1 MRLTRAF
8 RLVPLV
14 LLATPA
20 LLLGAGATA
29 AHAQAGD
36 VIESF
41 DSKITVSTNGTFH
54 VREEIVY
61 RFGGGSDRHGIYRYV
76 PVEFP
81 VARDPDHLRVTK
93 ISNVRVS
100 SPTGAPTKTEKK
112 VTNRNLVIRVGDED
126 RTVSGSETYVID
138 YDVSGAMQS
147 FDGLPELNWNV
158 TGNGW
163 DAPMLKVGATVFSP
177 VLPRQ
182 TYCDQGELGSRQE
195 CRSTTRIGTSNAIR
209 FASDPLGAN
218 DGMTVGLQYPAGS
231 IAVAP
236 PVLRERWSVDKAF
249 SVAAVPLT
257 AALLAL
263 LGGLATVG
271 WVVYSRGRDRR
282 YVGQVPGLLPAGGA
296 EGPDEP
302 MPLIGRPGVT
312 VD

>member
-112 VTNRNLVIRVGDED
+112 VTDRNLVVRVGDED
-126 RTVSGSETYVID
+126 RTVSGTETYVID

-147 FDGLPELNWNV
+147 FADHEELYWNV

-163 DAPMLKVGATVFSP
+163 DAPMLKVTSIVSSP
-177 VLPRQ
+177 VKPIDTFCAEGEAGSARPCQSQ
-182 TYCDQGELGSRQE
+182 TRVGSS
-195 CRSTTRIGTSNAIR
+195 STVR
-209 FASDPLGAN
+209 FVADPLGAN
-218 DGMTVGLQYPAGS
+218 EGLTVGLAYPKGS

-236 PVLRERWSVDKAF
+236 PVLRERWTIEKAF
-249 SVAAVPLT
+249 AVDPVPLGLAGIALLAGVAAV
-257 AALLAL
+257 AWA
-263 LGGLATVG
+263 VI
-271 WVVYSRGRDRR
+271 SK
-282 YVGQVPGLLPAGGA
+282 
-296 EGPDEP
+296 
-302 MPLIGRPGVT
+302 
-312 VD
+312 